1 MKFCYD
7 DYGNCYRVPNWAIN
21 DPFVEKEYKELK
33 DLKEAVDVTIYITE
47 IYKNEV
53 YKLTV
58 NQSVSG
64 RELKKI
70 YLTSLQED
78 VNKYRLRLIF
88 NGSEIQDDHTIF
100 SHGVCNESKVQL
112 IKNLID

>member
-1 MKFCYD
+1 M
-7 DYGNCYRVPNWAIN
+7 
-21 DPFVEKEYKELK
+21 
-33 DLKEAVDVTIYITE
+33 TIYITE

-58 NQSVSG
+58 NQSVTG
-64 RELKKI
+64 KELKKI

-78 VNKYRLRLIF
+78 FTKYRLRLIF
-88 NGSEIQDDHTIF
+88 NGCEIQDDQTIF
-100 SHGVCNESKVQL
+100 SHGVCNDSKVQL